1 MCNQDRSLKVGL
13 VSTTVN
19 WVKRSVRA
27 SPSGPT
33 PIFCSVFLPFAASYY
48 LSYFFRT
55 INALVSS
62 RLTADFDLGARSLG
76 LLTSVFFLSAF
87 FQVPI
92 GVLVDRHGTRRVQ
105 SGLLLLAAF
114 GAAVFSLGSEVWVLV
129 LGRALVGLGAGAA
142 VFIGFKAIA
151 TWYPPER
158 LALMNGCYVMVGAL
172 GAVTATAP
180 AEALLASIGWRGLFE
195 TFAFVTVIC
204 AAITFVI
211 VPDGA
216 KNQPAPTTSNL
227 RDILR
232 DIRLWRLAPLSTMC
246 ISTAWAF
253 QGLWAAPWM
262 EDVEKFDRPAIVRH
276 LFVMAVA
283 LSLGSLAL
291 GAGAHLLRK
300 RGVRAQDFLLMV
312 TGLFVAAEL
321 ALILAVPTSSYLLWA
336 IIASLGGASVLT
348 YAILPGFFPTNMI
361 GQANAVL
368 SSCHIA
374 GAFFLQYATGFVVN
388 LWPAH
393 GGHYPPIAYRMAFA
407 LIVILQITAII
418 WFAYPAIRTWRR
430 NSRQNVVAGN
440 FPSKTEIVST

>member
-348 YAILPGFFPTNMI
+348 YAILPEFFPTNMI

>member
-1 MCNQDRSLKVGL
+1 MCNLDRSLMARL
-13 VSTTVN
+13 VSTTGN
-19 WVKRSVRA
+19 WIKHSVRA
-27 SPSGPT
+27 TCSGPT
-33 PIFCSVFLPFAASYY
+33 PIFFSVFLPFAASYY

-55 INALVSS
+55 TNALVSS
-62 RLTADFDLGARSLG
+62 RLTSDFDLGARSLG

-105 SGLLLLAAF
+105 GSLLLVAAF

-262 EDVEKFDRPAIVRH
+262 EDVENLDRPAIVRH

-348 YAILPGFFPTNMI
+348 YAILPEFFPTNMI

-374 GAFFLQYATGFVVN
+374 GAFVLQYTTGFVVN
-388 LWPAH
+388 LWVGH

-407 LIVILQITAII
+407 LIVILQIAAAI
-418 WFAYPAIRTWRR
+418 WFALPMVRARR
-430 NSRQNVVAGN
+430 RAGAKMSLRANSSNA
-440 FPSKTEIVST
+440 

>member
-1 MCNQDRSLKVGL
+1 MCNEDRPLKVRL

-19 WVKRSVRA
+19 WVKYSVKA
-27 SPSGPT
+27 SPSGSA
-33 PIFCSVFLPFAASYY
+33 PIFFTVFLPFAASYY

-348 YAILPGFFPTNMI
+348 YAILPEFFPTNMI

>member
-1 MCNQDRSLKVGL
+1 MSKQHGLFARQINTAANWLSCLDRAPLAGSA
-13 VSTTVN
+13 
-19 WVKRSVRA
+19 R
-27 SPSGPT
+27 
-33 PIFCSVFLPFAASYY
+33 IFFSVFLPFAASYY

-62 RLTADFDLGARSLG
+62 RLTADFDLSARNLG

-105 SGLLLLAAF
+105 SGLLLVAAF

-142 VFIGFKAIA
+142 VFVGFKAIA

-180 AEALLASIGWRGLFE
+180 AEALMTSIGWRGLFE
-195 TFAFVTVIC
+195 TFAFVTAIC

-211 VPDGA
+211 VPDRA
-216 KNQPAPTTSNL
+216 KKPTTSNL
-227 RDILR
+227 RAILR

-262 EDVEKFDRPAIVRH
+262 EDVEKLDRPAIVRH

-312 TGLFVAAEL
+312 TGLFLAAEL

-348 YAILPGFFPTNMI
+348 YAILPELFPMNMI

-374 GAFFLQYATGFVVN
+374 GAFFLQCATGFVVN
-388 LWPAH
+388 LWTGH
-393 GGHYPPIAYRMAFA
+393 GGHYPPLAYRAAFA
-407 LIVILQITAII
+407 LIVILQIAAII
-418 WFAYPAIRTWRR
+418 WFAYPAIRARR
-430 NSRQNVVAGN
+430 DASAKMSFRANSSNA
-440 FPSKTEIVST
+440 

>member
-1 MCNQDRSLKVGL
+1 MRKQERLRGRPM
-13 VSTTVN
+13 STTIN
-19 WVKRSVRA
+19 WVKHSVRV
-27 SPSGPT
+27 SPSGSAN
-33 PIFCSVFLPFAASYY
+33 IFFLVFVPFAASYY

-62 RLTADFDLGARSLG
+62 RLTTDFDLSARSLG
-76 LLTSVFFLSAF
+76 FLTSVFFLSAF

-92 GVLVDRHGTRRVQ
+92 GVLVDRHGPRRVQ
-105 SGLLLLAAF
+105 SCLLLVAAI
-114 GAAVFSLGSEVWVLV
+114 GAAVFSSANEVWILV

-142 VFIGFKAIA
+142 VFVGFKAIA
-151 TWYPPER
+151 TWYPRER

-180 AEALLASIGWRGLFE
+180 AEMILTWIGWRGLFE

-204 AAITFVI
+204 AALTFFI
-211 VPDGA
+211 APDEATGH
-216 KNQPAPTTSNL
+216 PAPTTSNL
-227 RDILR
+227 KAVLC

-246 ISTAWAF
+246 ISTAWAL

-262 EDVEKFDRPAIVRH
+262 EDVEMLDRPSIVRH

-291 GAGAHLLRK
+291 GAGAHFLRK
-300 RGVRAQDFLLMV
+300 YGVRAQEFLLMV
-312 TGLFVAAEL
+312 AGFFVAAEL
-321 ALILAVPTSSYLLWA
+321 ALILGSPISSYVLWA

-348 YAILPGFFPTNMI
+348 YAILPEFFPTNMI

-374 GAFFLQYATGFVVN
+374 GAFFLQYVTGIVVN
-388 LWPAH
+388 LWTSH
-393 GGHYPPIAYRMAFA
+393 GGHYPPLAYQAAFA
-407 LIVILQITAII
+407 LIVILQIAAII
-418 WFAYPAIRTWRR
+418 WFAYPVIRAKRR
-430 NSRQNVVAGN
+430 TAVKMSLRAT
-440 FPSKTEIVST
+440 SLEA

>member
-1 MCNQDRSLKVGL
+1 MRKQERLPGWPMSTTINSLKH
-13 VSTTVN
+13 
-19 WVKRSVRA
+19 SVRV
-27 SPSGPT
+27 SPSGSAS
-33 PIFCSVFLPFAASYY
+33 IFFLVFIPFAASYY

-62 RLTADFDLGARSLG
+62 KLTTDFDLSARSLG
-76 LLTSVFFLSAF
+76 FLTSVFFLSAF

-92 GVLVDRHGTRRVQ
+92 GVLVDRHGPRRVQ
-105 SGLLLLAAF
+105 SCLLLVAAI
-114 GAAVFSLGSEVWVLV
+114 GAAVFSSANAVWVLV

-142 VFIGFKAIA
+142 VFVGFKAIA
-151 TWYPPER
+151 TWYPRER

-180 AEALLASIGWRGLFE
+180 AEMILTWIGWRGLFE
-195 TFAFVTVIC
+195 TFALVTVIC
-204 AAITFVI
+204 AAFTFFV
-211 VPDGA
+211 VPDEATGR
-216 KNQPAPTTSNL
+216 PAPTTSNL
-227 RDILR
+227 RAILR

-262 EDVEKFDRPAIVRH
+262 EDVENLDRPAIVRH
-276 LFVMAVA
+276 LFIMAVA

-348 YAILPGFFPTNMI
+348 YAILPEFFPTNMI

-374 GAFFLQYATGFVVN
+374 GAFFLQYTTGFVVN
-388 LWPAH
+388 LWAGH

-407 LIVILQITAII
+407 LIVVLQIAAAV
-418 WFAYPAIRTWRR
+418 WFALPIVRARR
-430 NSRQNVVAGN
+430 DAGAKMSLRASSSN
-440 FPSKTEIVST
+440 A